1 MLRHC
6 AGRATAVRSPFR
18 RALPSP
24 VLSGVPLPTPP
35 KSAEDF
41 ACNTQHGRQR
51 LFSAT
56 LQCFSCARAQLPA
69 SLADNGCPTF
79 PAARPTIT
87 PCCSAPTAARLAV
100 SPFKT
105 DSSGNTAPQPRGVQ
119 PRAILRAQRPQH
131 AGTLPQKTLPRCG
144 GALRRSK
151 NALLSAISEKFLR
164 RTRPGRRLLSR
175 RAVGNPDLTSLSGA
189 VRLFSSNPT
198 ELLGIVLFRSRR
210 RAHASLPPCRMAQ
223 FRAAVRPVRSSGQ
236 RHAPVLSRPCHG
248 EAAEHRGA
256 VQRNQP
262 PGHLRTHPAPGK
274 AVLIERSAASGDTAS

>member
-1 MLRHC
+1 MMRRC
-6 AGRATAVRSPFR
+6 AGRVTAVRS
-18 RALPSP
+18 PSP

-41 ACNTQHGRQR
+41 ACNTQHGGQR
-51 LFSAT
+51 
-56 LQCFSCARAQLPA
+56 CDA
-69 SLADNGCPTF
+69 SLAPARNSPQALPTTASRCVPATRTGSRPCRSRPHF
-79 PAARPTIT
+79 PD
-87 PCCSAPTAARLAV
+87 APTAVPAA
-100 SPFKT
+100 SPFKD
-105 DSSGNTAPQPRGVQ
+105 DSPGNAAPQPRGVQ

-210 RAHASLPPCRMAQ
+210 RAHASLPPSRMAPVPRDRTIGRNSQ
-223 FRAAVRPVRSSGQ
+223 GSVMRPSFPDQVTVKPPSIVVLYRGISRRAISART
-236 RHAPVLSRPCHG
+236 
-248 EAAEHRGA
+248 
-256 VQRNQP
+256 
-262 PGHLRTHPAPGK
+262 LRPGK
-274 AVLIERSAASGDTAS
+274 PY